1 MSFTFP
7 LRVSSFTVLFT
18 WLVLFGLATES
29 QGQRRRNFDDVEIKT
44 RPVAGTVHM
53 LQGRGGNI
61 GASIGEEGVFLV
73 DDQFAPLTKKIVAA
87 IRKLSD
93 KDIRFLINTHIHG
106 DHTGG
111 NENFGKM
118 GTLIFSHDTVRGRL
132 EEGLINRRTGQR
144 DSGKPREALPLITF
158 NDTVTFHLKGE
169 EVQVLKVPNAHTDG
183 DSIVHFK
190 GSNVIH
196 MGDVFRT
203 TSYPFIDKAHG
214 GTFKGMVEAMN
225 FSIGLADSNTK
236 VIPGHGVVSNKQ
248 VMMAYRDMLV
258 AIGNGVQGLIHN
270 GKSLEETLA
279 AKPTANYDARWGK
292 TRFFTK
298 EKLVTLIYNELNG
311 N

>member
-1 MSFTFP
+1 MIASSR
-7 LRVSSFTVLFT
+7 LRVGSIIVFFAWILLFA
-18 WLVLFGLATES
+18 LATDS
-29 QGQRRRNFDDVEIKT
+29 QGQRRRNFDNVTIQT
-44 RPVAGTVHM
+44 HPVAGTVYM

-61 GASIGEEGVFLV
+61 GVSVGEEGVFLV

-87 IRKLSD
+87 IRKLSN
-93 KDIRFLINTHIHG
+93 KEIRFLINTHIHG

-118 GTLIFSHDTVRGRL
+118 GTLIFSHDAVRGRL
-132 EEGLINRRTGQR
+132 KDGLINRRTGR
-144 DSGKPREALPLITF
+144 RTAGKPRRALPLITF
-158 NDTVTFHLKGE
+158 KNTVTFHLNGE

-214 GTFKGMVEAMN
+214 GTFKGMVKAMN
-225 FSIGLADSNTK
+225 ISIGLADSNTK
-236 VIPGHGVVSNKQ
+236 VIPGHGVVSNKH
-248 VMMAYRDMLV
+248 VMMGYREMLV
-258 AIGNGVQGLIHN
+258 AIGDTVQEHIRN

-292 TRFFTK
+292 TRFFSK
-298 EKLVTLIYNELNG
+298 DDLVTLIYNELNG
-311 N
+311 R